1 MIIRFLVLKIIL
13 LAKIMLLDV
22 MANEIIMKSGKNLR
36 FDGKL
41 MAVRL

>member
-1 MIIRFLVLKIIL
+1 MIL
-13 LAKIMLLDV
+13 LAKLMFLDV
-22 MANEIIMKSGKNLR
+22 IANEIIMKSGKNLR

>member
-13 LAKIMLLDV
+13 LAKITFLDV
-22 MANEIIMKSGKNLR
+22 MANEIIMKSGKILR